1 MQTIKRH
8 PSNTFIIVFAAITC
22 ASMMVFEAAQQL
34 FYVRLY
40 EISLTA
46 TFLDLF
52 TSQIRK
58 WLLFLLFAIPLW
70 WHIKKL
76 ADLDEL
82 HVTDILKTIGLIF
95 VLLFAVILSMSVVE
109 IAIVGDAFTA
119 HRIWAEYFTFYT
131 FQKVPTYVFGYT
143 FLSMVFY
150 LHSKNNQLTVQVL
163 KLSELTQKDL
173 NMYYQHKAA
182 QDQNTSVLK
191 IKVGN
196 TYKIV
201 SIEDIDWIEA
211 DDYCVNIHCQEQD
224 MVYSMRATLKSLE
237 AMLPPNFL
245 RVHRS
250 AIVNMDGVEAYQT
263 KGSGLITLKSGDEI
277 AVAQSKIKAIKE
289 FFAVEQG

>member
-1 MQTIKRH
+1 MQNTNRH
-8 PSNTFIIVFAAITC
+8 PSNAFIITFAAITC

-40 EISLTA
+40 NLSATA
-46 TFLDLF
+46 TFQDLF
-52 TSQIRK
+52 TAQTRK
-58 WLLFLLFAIPLW
+58 WLLWLVFAIPLW
-70 WHIKKL
+70 WHIKQV
-76 ADLDEL
+76 AEQEEI
-82 HVTDILKTIGLIF
+82 TAMAIFKTIGLI
-95 VLLFAVILSMSVVE
+95 VALLFLVIFSMSVVE
-109 IAIVGDAFTA
+109 IKMNGDALTTQ
-119 HRIWAEYFTFYT
+119 RLWNEYFTFYT
-131 FQKVPTYVFGYT
+131 FQKVPIYLFGYT
-143 FLSMVFY
+143 FLSLVFY

-163 KLSELTQKDL
+163 KLSELNQKDL
-173 NMYYQHKAA
+173 NMYYQHKAS

-196 TYKIV
+196 IYKIV

-211 DDYCVNIHCQEQD
+211 DDYCVNIHCHEQE

-237 AMLPPNFL
+237 TMLPPNFL

-289 FFAVEQG
+289 FFAVEPG